1 MKKNT
6 PLIAVSALA
15 VVAAATYGIV
25 SRNETPAPKAPEAV
39 VEAPAKPEAK
49 VAVAAP
55 ETPEAVVPKPA
66 QVVPAVP
73 EVILPSFDTVRV
85 EPAGDAVIAGHA
97 APGAEVTVKFAGA
110 VVGTAKAGPDGSF
123 VLVPEKPL
131 PAGAGALT
139 LETEADGKTLNSTDA
154 VAIAVTGQK
163 PALVA
168 KVDGSGP
175 VKVVQAP
182 ATPEAIASV
191 TMRAIDYDDT
201 GNMVFQGQ
209 AKPGTRVRLY
219 VDNAFTGETASDA
232 SGSWTFKGDDT
243 IVPGQHALRVDAVDG
258 EGKVTSRAETPFL
271 REKPEKVIATLE
283 TPAPAAEATEEAPV
297 DTEVAAAPEVTA
309 NGETAPAAET
319 TTPETEVAI
328 AATPSVVEAVQDP
341 SGPMRIV
348 IQPGNNLWRISRQV
362 YGKGRMYTIIFEAN
376 KDLVKDPNK
385 VYPGQILTAPAKTP

>member
-1 MKKNT
+1 MNKKT

-15 VVAAATYGIV
+15 VVAAATFGIV
-25 SRNETPAPKAPEAV
+25 SRNEAPAPKAPEAV
-39 VEAPAKPEAK
+39 VETPAKPEAQ
-49 VAVAAP
+49 VAIAAP
-55 ETPEAVVPKPA
+55 ETPVVAAPKPA
-66 QVVPAVP
+66 EVVPAAP

-110 VVGTAKAGPDGSF
+110 VVGTATAGPDGSF
-123 VLVPEKPL
+123 VLVPDKPL

-139 LETEADGKTLNSTDA
+139 LETQADGKTLNSTDA

-168 KVDGSGP
+168 KVDASGP

-182 ATPEAIASV
+182 STPEAIASV
-191 TMRAIDYDDT
+191 TMRAIDYDEL

-243 IVPGQHALRVDAVDG
+243 IAPGQHELRVDAVDG
-258 EGKVTSRAETPFL
+258 DGKVTSRAETPFL
-271 REKPEKVIATLE
+271 REKPEKVIAALE
-283 TPAPAAEATEEAPV
+283 AQKPAAETAVAAVPEVKTEGE
-297 DTEVAAAPEVTA
+297 TAAAPETA
-309 NGETAPAAET
+309 
-319 TTPETEVAI
+319 TPETEVAAI
-328 AATPSVVEAVQDP
+328 ETPSVVEAVQDP

-362 YGKGRMYTIIFEAN
+362 YGKGRMFTIIFEAN

>member
-1 MKKNT
+1 MNKKT

-15 VVAAATYGIV
+15 VVAAATFGIV
-25 SRNETPAPKAPEAV
+25 SRNEAPAPKAPEAV
-39 VEAPAKPEAK
+39 VETPAKPEAQ
-49 VAVAAP
+49 VAIAAP
-55 ETPEAVVPKPA
+55 ETPVVAAPKPA
-66 QVVPAVP
+66 ELVPAAP

-110 VVGTAKAGPDGSF
+110 VVGTATAGPDGSF

-139 LETEADGKTLNSTDA
+139 LETQADGKTLNSTDA

-168 KVDGSGP
+168 KVDGTGP

-182 ATPEAIASV
+182 ATAEAIASV
-191 TMRAIDYDDT
+191 TMRAIDYDDL

-232 SGSWTFKGDDT
+232 SGTWTFKGDDT
-243 IVPGQHALRVDAVDG
+243 IAPGQHALRVDAVDG

-271 REKPEKVIATLE
+271 REKPEKVIAALE
-283 TPAPAAEATEEAPV
+283 AKKPAVEAPAE
-297 DTEVAAAPEVTA
+297 TEVAAAPEVKA
-309 NGETAPAAET
+309 EGETAAAPET
-319 TTPETEVAI
+319 AIPETEVAI
-328 AATPSVVEAVQDP
+328 SETPSVVEAVQDP

-376 KDLVKDPNK
+376 RDLVKDPSK
-385 VYPGQILTAPAKTP
+385 VYPGQILTAPAKSP